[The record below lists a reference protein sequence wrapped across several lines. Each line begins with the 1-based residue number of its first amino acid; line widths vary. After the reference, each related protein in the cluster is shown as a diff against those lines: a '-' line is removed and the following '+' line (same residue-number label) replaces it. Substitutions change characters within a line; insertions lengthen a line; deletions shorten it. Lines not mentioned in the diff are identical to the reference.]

1 MQNIGAEA
9 AEDRFQFKLSLFY
22 IMLFFSIGCYL
33 PYFPL
38 WLEGRGMTPDQ
49 IGIILAAPA
58 MMRILFTPLVSV
70 FADYVGNYRSIL
82 ILLAAGSLLSLL
94 GLNLA
99 DGFAVIFLIT
109 AIYAVFGSSLIPV
122 TETMAMAA
130 VAGGKLN
137 YGRARSWGSFSF
149 IAASLG
155 VGMLVD
161 AASRAVIL
169 PVMVLSGA
177 GILIAALILPRPQG
191 RGRLRGAVTAVKGE
205 FELKGVLA
213 LVRHPVFWLFLI
225 SAGLGQASHAFYY
238 GFSTVHWKSLGYS
251 GALIGTLWAVGVI
264 AEILLFL
271 LAGAWLRRFNPSWLL
286 LAGSVAALLRWS
298 VTAIDPALWL
308 LFPAQ
313 VLHALT
319 FGIAHLGAVYFIAE
333 AAPKAYG
340 ATAQGLYATMAAG
353 IFMGGAMFFSGPLY
367 EAVGSMGYLVMAGVA
382 GLAVLIGVMLALR
395 WDGARL

>member
-1 MQNIGAEA
+1 MMTIAAEA
-9 AEDRFQFKLSLFY
+9 VDDRFQFKLSLFY

-38 WLEGRGMTPDQ
+38 WLEGRGMAPDQ

-58 MMRILFTPLVSV
+58 IMRILFTPLVSV

-82 ILLAAGSLLSLL
+82 ILLAAGSLVSLV
-94 GLNLA
+94 GLNLV
-99 DGFAVIFLIT
+99 DGFAVIFLVT
-109 AIYAVFGSSLIPV
+109 AIYAVFSSSLNPV

-137 YGRARSWGSFSF
+137 YGRARSWGSLSF
-149 IAASLG
+149 IGASLG

-169 PVMVLSGA
+169 PVMVFSGA
-177 GILIAALILPRPQG
+177 GILMAALLLPKPQG

-251 GALIGTLWAVGVI
+251 GSLIGTLWAVGVI

-286 LAGSVAALLRWS
+286 LVGSVAAILRWA
-298 VTAIDPALWL
+298 VTATDPALWI

-367 EAVGSMGYLVMAGVA
+367 EAVGSMGYLVMTGVA
-382 GLAVLIGVMLALR
+382 GLAVLFGVMLALR

>member
-49 IGIILAAPA
+49 IGIVLAAPA

-271 LAGAWLRRFNPSWLL
+271 FAGAWLRRFNPSWLL
-286 LAGSVAALLRWS
+286 LVGSVAALLRWG
-298 VTAIDPALWL
+298 VTAMDPALWL

-382 GLAVLIGVMLALR
+382 GLAVLFGVILALR